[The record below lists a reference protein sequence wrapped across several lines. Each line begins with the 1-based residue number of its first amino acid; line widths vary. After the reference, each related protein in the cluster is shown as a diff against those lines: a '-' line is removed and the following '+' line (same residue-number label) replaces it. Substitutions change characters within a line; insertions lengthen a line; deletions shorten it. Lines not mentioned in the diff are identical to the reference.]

1 MAKQKPQPQEEEPR
15 ATSGMSADPK
25 IEAVKQLIFGE
36 NMQQYDS
43 EFSEVRATIKKTK
56 QELVNEI
63 DETRDAL
70 TNMIND
76 TREALTKAVSDL
88 RSDTNKKVSQLREEM
103 DESIADLDDRK
114 LNRKLLG
121 ALLQEMGKQIAE

>member
-1 MAKQKPQPQEEEPR
+1 MAKQKEGSLDDSN
-15 ATSGMSADPK
+15 TSGMSGDPK

-70 TNMIND
+70 TNLIND

-88 RSDTNKKVSQLREEM
+88 RSDTNKKVSQLREDM

>member
-1 MAKQKPQPQEEEPR
+1 MAKQKEESQDDSKG
-15 ATSGMSADPK
+15 SGLSSDPK

-70 TNMIND
+70 TNLINE

-88 RSDTNKKVSQLREEM
+88 RSDTNKKVSQLREDM